1 MERVATIAWNGTS
14 TAMIKSIQAVCGA
27 WPHQRL
33 SKAYY
38 G

>member
-1 MERVATIAWNGTS
+1 METVTTIAWNGTS
-14 TAMIKSIQAVCGA
+14 TAMIKSIQAVGGA
-27 WPHQRL
+27 WPHRRL